1 MSPYLAALLETVSL
15 FARRT
20 EIDVWLLLPLLRM
33 ADFVVATVEEAA
45 AAVTLAIVVVVVLV
59 LVADQYL
66 VVDRLRDDPY

>member
-1 MSPYLAALLETVSL
+1 M
-15 FARRT
+15 
-20 EIDVWLLLPLLRM
+20 WLLLPLLRM